1 MYDLTVYAIVELS
14 NWIGQSGYLQNQSAL
29 DAAARGFDTPDR
41 TLFLS
46 VGREMQVFRCAGQA
60 LPVSA
65 DDAIQPAGPDGTSS
79 HPGQTDSVRKE

>member
-65 DDAIQPAGPDGTSS
+65 DDDNTAGRTGRHVFASRSDGFS
-79 HPGQTDSVRKE
+79 